1 MMEVKEFSHDVLS
14 AAVDFMYG
22 KDIPED
28 FNNIKDLEGL
38 LQMADQYLMKD
49 LKDAAGSRIGE
60 TLNKE
65 NIVETSKLAELF
77 TATKLS
83 ERCAEFI
90 IENKDVVAEEE
101 LDKLGG
107 AVLGALGKKA
117 MTELK
122 NSSWV
127 SKLWGEK
134 VNFKKRSDFKAVED
148 YKGYVMTRVK
158 NKMLVLCNQK
168 SSWNA
173 SGVTSDGYAYKPLD
187 VNVGEIGCIENIEFG
202 TITVKWL
209 NVVDPQGGNPP
220 RKGLFENLDLLT
232 MPVKFTC

>member
-1 MMEVKEFSHDVLS
+1 MEVKEFSHDVLS

-107 AVLGALGKKA
+107 AVLGALGKR
-117 MTELK
+117 L
-122 NSSWV
+122 
-127 SKLWGEK
+127 
-134 VNFKKRSDFKAVED
+134 
-148 YKGYVMTRVK
+148 
-158 NKMLVLCNQK
+158 
-168 SSWNA
+168 
-173 SGVTSDGYAYKPLD
+173 
-187 VNVGEIGCIENIEFG
+187 
-202 TITVKWL
+202 
-209 NVVDPQGGNPP
+209 
-220 RKGLFENLDLLT
+220 
-232 MPVKFTC
+232 